1 MNVKTWTNGEYFLV
15 DDYDRIADN
24 IREICNKFSYE
35 VPVFPELN
43 FYYIVY
49 VEDMNILSDFVN
61 TVARKLWGK
70 DLPNGFENIRR
81 FVNGSVMWDSDELN
95 ALENDL
101 QIIFNEGSAFDELK
115 IRVDSH
121 GNVRTANGNE
131 RIV

>member
-101 QIIFNEGSAFDELK
+101 QIIFNEGSTFDELK